1 MARPSVEA
9 QRREEIMR
17 SACAQIAAKGVLGLR
32 VSDVAKGAGV
42 SPGIVHYYFE
52 TKFELIR
59 AAFEDNFTRSLDRRA
74 AIFDDKEAHA
84 ADSLHAIVE
93 SYLPLGEETIEAWNV
108 WIELW
113 AAALQDEALA
123 EVNDRAYSR
132 WASMIEAVVARGQ
145 ERGELVAEDSALIAD
160 SLMGL
165 IDGLSVQVL
174 LSSHGMTVERMRAI
188 CHRLVDSIST

>member
-17 SACAQIAAKGVLGLR
+17 SACTQIAAKGVLGLR
-32 VSDVAKGAGV
+32 VSDVAKGAKV

-59 AAFEDNFTRSLDRRA
+59 AAFEDNWMRSLQRRS
-74 AIFDDKEAHA
+74 AIFEDTGTNA
-84 ADSLHAIVE
+84 AESLHAIVE
-93 SYLPLGEETIEAWNV
+93 SYLPVGEETIRSWNV

-132 WASMIEAVVARGQ
+132 WAAMIEEVVRRGQ
-145 ERGELVAEDSALIAD
+145 TRGELVAGDSQLVAD

-165 IDGLSVQVL
+165 IDGLTVQVL
-174 LSSHGMTVERMRAI
+174 LSSHGMTVDRMRAI
-188 CHRLVDSIST
+188 CHRLVDSISV